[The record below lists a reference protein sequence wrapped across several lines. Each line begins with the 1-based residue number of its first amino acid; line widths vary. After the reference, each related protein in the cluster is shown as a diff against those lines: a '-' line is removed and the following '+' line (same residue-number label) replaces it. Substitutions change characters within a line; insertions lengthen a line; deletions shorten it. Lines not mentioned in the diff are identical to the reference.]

1 MHGTVHEAALAY
13 GRLTRGVN
21 RRSAY
26 PSEVIMSRPQEKIT
40 LVLRRYEPFDLQ
52 AVWALHQLASQVA
65 GVPTPEPYFSDLHD
79 VEAAFL
85 NSGGEFVVG
94 EYQGQ
99 IVAMGGLKRTAG
111 DRAEIAR
118 MRVHPN
124 FQRQGFGSALLR
136 HLEKRAAELGYR
148 TLHLDT
154 LVVQEAAQH
163 FYLRHGYRCVGS
175 GHKEA
180 FEVVFFEKQVAFSQ
194 SEA

>member
-1 MHGTVHEAALAY
+1 M
-13 GRLTRGVN
+13 
-21 RRSAY
+21 
-26 PSEVIMSRPQEKIT
+26 T
-40 LVLRRYEPFDLQ
+40 LVLRRYEPSDLQ

-79 VEAAFL
+79 VKSAFL

-94 EYQGQ
+94 EYKGH
-99 IVAMGGLKRTAG
+99 IVAMGGLKRTAW

-136 HLEKRAAELGYR
+136 HLEKRAAELGYK

-154 LVVQEAAQH
+154 LVVQEAAQQ

-180 FEVVFFEKQVAFSQ
+180 FEVVFFEKQLSFSH